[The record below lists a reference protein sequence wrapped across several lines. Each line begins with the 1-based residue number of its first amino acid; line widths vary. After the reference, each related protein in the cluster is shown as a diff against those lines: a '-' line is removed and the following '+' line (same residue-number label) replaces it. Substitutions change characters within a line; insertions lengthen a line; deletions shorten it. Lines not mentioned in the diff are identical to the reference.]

1 MSARDP
7 SRDGVLIVGI
17 AGGSGSGKSTISEWL
32 VDRMPGDIA
41 VIHHDAYYRHM
52 PHLSFEERSAVNY
65 DHPDSLE
72 TTLLVQH
79 LAALRAGGTAERP
92 TYDFAR
98 HLRAEEVVVVEPLP
112 VIVVEGI
119 LVLAEPEL
127 RAELDLKVFV
137 DTAADIRL
145 ARRIERDIE
154 ERGRTVTSVIGQYFA
169 SVRPM
174 HMQFVEPSKTHA
186 DLTVGGEEGSS
197 GREEVLGVISTRLG

>member
-1 MSARDP
+1 
-7 SRDGVLIVGI
+7 
-17 AGGSGSGKSTISEWL
+17 
-32 VDRMPGDIA
+32 
-41 VIHHDAYYRHM
+41 
-52 PHLSFEERSAVNY
+52 
-65 DHPDSLE
+65 
-72 TTLLVQH
+72 
-79 LAALRAGGTAERP
+79 
-92 TYDFAR
+92 
-98 HLRAEEVVVVEPLP
+98 VVVEPLP

>member
-1 MSARDP
+1 MSARDL
-7 SRDGVLIVGI
+7 SSDGVLIVGI

-32 VDRMPGDIA
+32 VQRLPVEIA
-41 VIHHDAYYRHM
+41 VIHHDSYYRHM
-52 PHLSFEERSAVNY
+52 PELSFRERAAVNY

-72 TTLLVQH
+72 TTLLIEH
-79 LAALRAGGTAERP
+79 LVTLRAGGKVERP
-92 TYDFAR
+92 SYDFAQ
-98 HLRAEEVVVVEPLP
+98 HLRAEDVVVVEPVP

-145 ARRIERDIE
+145 ARRIDRDIE
-154 ERGRTVTSVIGQYFA
+154 ERGRTVSSVIGQYFA

-174 HMQFVEPSKTHA
+174 HMEFVEPSKTHA
-186 DLTVGGEEGSS
+186 DVMVSGEVGSNGP
-197 GREEVLGVISTRLG
+197 EEVLATINSRLG

>member
-17 AGGSGSGKSTISEWL
+17 AGGSGSGKSTISQWL
-32 VDRMPGDIA
+32 VDRLPGDVA
-41 VIHHDAYYRHM
+41 VVHHDAYYRHM
-52 PHLSFEERSAVNY
+52 PELSFEQRAAVNY

-72 TTLLVQH
+72 TTLLVEH
-79 LAALRAGGTAERP
+79 LATLRDGGKVERP
-92 TYDFAR
+92 TYDFAL
-98 HLRAEEVVVVEPLP
+98 HLRVDDVEVVEPLP

-137 DTAADIRL
+137 DTAADVRL

-154 ERGRTVTSVIGQYFA
+154 ERGRTVSSVIGQYFA

-174 HMQFVEPSKTHA
+174 HIQFVEPSKSHA
-186 DLTVGGEEGSS
+186 DLVVGGEEGSK
-197 GREEVLGVISTRLG
+197 GREEVLGTINSRLG